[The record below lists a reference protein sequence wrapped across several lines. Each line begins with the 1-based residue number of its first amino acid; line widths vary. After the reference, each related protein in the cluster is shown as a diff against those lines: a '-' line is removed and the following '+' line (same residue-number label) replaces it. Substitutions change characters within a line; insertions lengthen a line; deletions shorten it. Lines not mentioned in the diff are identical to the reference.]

1 MRDSSVLPD
10 GGLGQENV
18 ESWLRADH
26 DGISKSQCC
35 GRSTVATSSP
45 GLTGPG
51 VRLRK
56 RGVLASMLRHSAKEV
71 GLTAGG
77 DTSQFLSHLWC
88 NTLHADGAKV
98 ISNHRVPYGEKDAQ
112 NKHSQSECVLTIRL
126 DGVELA
132 VGLSIYVKLY
142 AYACF
147 RPRTSDMVAS
157 LRSRAAQYSK
167 ELGIPQALLSWVL
180 PGTISLA
187 LQVLRHEGVGFEA
200 IAGYPGKVSDK
211 QTGRLV
217 KAQVPELHIRKAAIQ
232 CVPLPILAGPLGG
245 YRVTKEVRLEGGGFT
260 NWLVRAIAGG
270 SYRYRPGRTLPAPAR

>member
-1 MRDSSVLPD
+1 MRGWPPRPPCYMSTHGLPTGPRAGRGCSRRKTGRNTTAARGPTASAQCPSVLSHGSGTQRRPKVRLPGNDNRRPDGYVDPASVPLPESRDSSVMSAARVPLPSSTGFTGATARTTSMRDSSVLPD

-112 NKHSQSECVLTIRL
+112 I
-126 DGVELA
+126 G
-132 VGLSIYVKLY
+132 
-142 AYACF
+142 
-147 RPRTSDMVAS
+147 
-157 LRSRAAQYSK
+157 RAH
-167 ELGIPQALLSWVL
+167 V
-180 PGTISLA
+180 
-187 LQVLRHEGVGFEA
+187 
-200 IAGYPGKVSDK
+200 
-211 QTGRLV
+211 
-217 KAQVPELHIRKAAIQ
+217 
-232 CVPLPILAGPLGG
+232 
-245 YRVTKEVRLEGGGFT
+245 
-260 NWLVRAIAGG
+260 
-270 SYRYRPGRTLPAPAR
+270 